1 MRIDQTKKGDV
12 GEVEAKGRPWAHRML
27 ADLGLASVLFFFVW
41 GVGGRGFAGDRL
53 RRAEE
58 TETREVHLSRRIA
71 ERDAVLETQRRI
83 YMERFRK
90 LETELRQKEQEII
103 AMRARLSTVNGPSG
117 WTKVQ

>member
-27 ADLGLASVLFFFVW
+27 TALGLASVLVFVVW
-41 GVGGRGFAGDRL
+41 GVGGLGFAGDRV

-58 TETREVHLSRRIA
+58 TETREGHLYRQIA
-71 ERDAVLETQRRI
+71 DRDSVLESQRRI
-83 YMERFRK
+83 YVERFRK

-103 AMRARLSTVNGPSG
+103 AMRARLSTVNTL
-117 WTKVQ
+117 TK

>member
-12 GEVEAKGRPWAHRML
+12 GEVEAKGRPWAHR
-27 ADLGLASVLFFFVW
+27 
-41 GVGGRGFAGDRL
+41 
-53 RRAEE
+53 
-58 TETREVHLSRRIA
+58 I
-71 ERDAVLETQRRI
+71 
-83 YMERFRK
+83 RK